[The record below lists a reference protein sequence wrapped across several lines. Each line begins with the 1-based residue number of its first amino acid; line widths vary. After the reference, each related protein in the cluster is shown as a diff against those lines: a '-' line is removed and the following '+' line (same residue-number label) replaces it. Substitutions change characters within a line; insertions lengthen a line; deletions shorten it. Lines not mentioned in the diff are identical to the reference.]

1 MLKWIKN
8 IFDWI
13 ETIFEILCIIALGIL
28 FVVAIIPVIVVG
40 TICLILLSPFLVLF
54 IILDKIFIK
63 KGGDK
68 HES

>member
-13 ETIFEILCIIALGIL
+13 ETIFGILCIIALGIL
-28 FVVAIIPVIVVG
+28 FVVAIILVIVVG

-54 IILDKIFIK
+54 VILDKIPIK
-63 KGGDK
+63 KGDDK